1 MEQLIL
7 AILDLAPYSIFRG
20 KMEAT
25 AGPLTTKLKNFIG
38 EVGQMSLMLSN
49 SLRLIFER
57 PSRFG
62 EIMKHMEFIGNQS
75 VGIITLTSLFTGLA
89 LSLQVYLGF
98 KIVNATNLVGPV
110 VALGIFRELGPV
122 LTGLIVSA
130 RAGGAMAARLG
141 TMRVN
146 EQIDA
151 LDVMG
156 VNTVQYLISPRIVA
170 AFFCMPMLT
179 IIFDFVAMVGSWFLV
194 VHLVELDQA
203 VFFDRINQTVQFKH
217 IMEGLIKSCIFGIV
231 FALICSYKGYYTK
244 GGAKGVG
251 EATNRGVVISMVMV
265 IVLDYFLSNL
275 IRIYDVVMGNV

>member
-1 MEQLIL
+1 
-7 AILDLAPYSIFRG
+7 
-20 KMEAT
+20 
-25 AGPLTTKLKNFIG
+25 
-38 EVGQMSLMLSN
+38 
-49 SLRLIFER
+49 
-57 PSRFG
+57 
-62 EIMKHMEFIGNQS
+62 MEFIGNQS
-75 VGIITLTSLFTGLA
+75 VGIISLTSLFTGLA

-156 VNTVQYLISPRIVA
+156 VNTIQYLISPRIVA
-170 AFFCMPMLT
+170 AFICMPLLT
-179 IIFDFVAMVGSWFLV
+179 VVFDFVAMVGSWILV
-194 VHLVELDQA
+194 VQLVELDQA
-203 VFFDRINQTVQFKH
+203 VFFDRINQTVELKH
-217 IMEGLIKSCIFGIV
+217 IMEGLIKSSVFGIV
-231 FALICSYKGYYTK
+231 FALVCSYKGYHTK

-251 EATNRGVVISMVMV
+251 EATNRGVVISMVMI
-265 IVLDYFLSNL
+265 IVLDYFLANL
-275 IRIYDVVMGNV
+275 IRLYDVVMGNV

>member
-1 MEQLIL
+1 MEL
-7 AILDLAPYSIFRG
+7 AGDRTGKLRG
-20 KMEAT
+20 
-25 AGPLTTKLKNFIG
+25 FVQ
-38 EVGQMSLMLSN
+38 EVGQMSLMFGN
-49 SLRLIFER
+49 SLRLIFAG
-57 PSRFG
+57 PSRFI
-62 EIMKHMEFIGNQS
+62 EILKHMEFIGNQS
-75 VGIITLTSLFTGLA
+75 VGIISLTSLFTGLA
-89 LSLQVYLGF
+89 LSFQVYLGF

-122 LTGLIVSA
+122 LTGLIVAA

-179 IIFDFVAMVGSWFLV
+179 VVFDFVAMVGSWFLV
-194 VHLVELDQA
+194 VYLVDLDQA
-203 VFFDRINQTVQFKH
+203 VFFDRINQTVQVKH
-217 IMEGLIKSCIFGIV
+217 ILEGLFKASVFGAV
-231 FALICSYKGYYTK
+231 FALICSYKGYHTT

-251 EATNRGVVISMVMV
+251 EATNRGVVISMVM
-265 IVLDYFLSNL
+265 IIILDYFLSNI
-275 IRIYDVVMGNV
+275 IRFWDVMMGNV